1 MLTKARNNMNLQA
14 SDIDQVDDA
23 GVLDGQP
30 VKMIRTK
37 GGFHMA
43 IHKGKVL
50 AGGSHPAIV
59 KHSVSKMFPSFQPV
73 MCKSEG
79 FEEAVV
85 DQHSHF
91 LSDDLR
97 KSGHDIY
104 SVQTNNNIEFQI
116 TKNNLTVASI
126 SSSIQNDSLFIDEL
140 KFPKEF
146 SKAMAGATTEK
157 ALDCKMK
164 KIKIG

>member
-1 MLTKARNNMNLQA
+1 MGLSLQPA
-14 SDIDQVDDA
+14 DIDVVEDA

-30 VKMIRTK
+30 VRLARTK
-37 GGFHMA
+37 GGFWMA
-43 IHKGKVL
+43 IHRGKVL

-59 KHSVSKMFPSFQPV
+59 KHSVSKMYHGFQPV

-104 SVQTNNNIEFQI
+104 SIQTADQVEFQI
-116 TKNNLTVASI
+116 TKNNLKLASV
-126 SSSIQNDSLFIDEL
+126 SGSIQNDALVINEL
-140 KFPKEF
+140 RFPKEF
-146 SKAMAGATTEK
+146 AKAMAGATTEK

-164 KIKIG
+164 AIKVK

>member
-1 MLTKARNNMNLQA
+1 MIMNLQP

-59 KHSVSKMFPSFQPV
+59 KHSVSKMYPSFQPV

-79 FEEAVV
+79 FEDAVV
-85 DQHSHF
+85 DQHSHY
-91 LSDDLR
+91 LSEDLR
-97 KSGHDIY
+97 KSGHDIF
-104 SVQTNNNIEFQI
+104 SIQTGQNVEFQI
-116 TKNNLTVASI
+116 TKNNLKVASV
-126 SSSIQNDSLFIDEL
+126 SGSLQDDSLFIDEL
-140 KFPKEF
+140 TFPKQF
-146 SKAMAGATTEK
+146 AKAMAGAATEK
-157 ALDCKMK
+157 ALDCKK
-164 KIKIG
+164 KMIKVK

>member
-1 MLTKARNNMNLQA
+1 MNLQPA
-14 SDIDQVDDA
+14 DIDQVEEA
-23 GVLDGQP
+23 GILDGQP
-30 VKMIRTK
+30 VKLARTR
-37 GGFHMA
+37 GGFWMA

-59 KHSVSKMFPSFQPV
+59 KHSVSKMYNSFQPV

-104 SVQTNNNIEFQI
+104 SVQTGDNVEFQI
-116 TKNNLTVASI
+116 TKNNLKVASVT
-126 SSSIQNDSLFIDEL
+126 SSIQDNSLFIDEV

-146 SKAMAGATTEK
+146 AKAMAGAATEK

-164 KIKIG
+164 AIKVK

>member
-1 MLTKARNNMNLQA
+1 MNLQP

-23 GVLDGQP
+23 GILDGQP

-37 GGFHMA
+37 GGFWMA

-59 KHSVSKMFPSFQPV
+59 KHSVSRMHNSFQPA

-79 FEEAVV
+79 FEDSIV
-85 DQHSHF
+85 DQHSHY

-97 KSGHDIY
+97 KSGHDIF
-104 SVQTNNNIEFQI
+104 SIQTANNVEFQI
-116 TKNNLTVASI
+116 TKNNLKVASVTG
-126 SSSIQNDSLFIDEL
+126 SIQDGSLFIDEVN
-140 KFPKEF
+140 FPKEF

-164 KIKIG
+164 TIKVK

>member
-1 MLTKARNNMNLQA
+1 MSLQPE
-14 SDIDQVDDA
+14 DIDTIEEA

-30 VKMIRTK
+30 TKLLRTR
-37 GGFHMA
+37 GGFWMMV
-43 IHKGKVL
+43 HKGKVL

-59 KHSVSKMFPSFQPV
+59 KHTVSKMFPNFQPV

-79 FEEAVV
+79 FEDAVV

-97 KSGHDIY
+97 KSGHDIF
-104 SVQTNNNIEFQI
+104 SIQTGQNVEFQI
-116 TKNNLTVASI
+116 TKNNLKLASV
-126 SSSIQNDSLFIDEL
+126 SGSIQDNSLFIDEL
-140 KFPKEF
+140 KFPKQF

-157 ALDCKMK
+157 ALDCKLK
-164 KIKIG
+164 TIKVK

>member
-1 MLTKARNNMNLQA
+1 MNLQP

-37 GGFHMA
+37 GGFFMA

-59 KHSVSKMFPSFQPV
+59 KHSVSKMYNSFQPV

-79 FEEAVV
+79 FEDSIVS
-85 DQHSHF
+85 QHSHF
-91 LSDDLR
+91 LSDELR

-104 SVQTNNNIEFQI
+104 SVQTGQNVEFQI
-116 TKNNLTVASI
+116 TKNNLKVASVCG
-126 SSSIQNDSLFIDEL
+126 SLKDDSLVIDQL

-157 ALDCKMK
+157 ALDQKMK
-164 KIKIG
+164 KISIG

>member
-1 MLTKARNNMNLQA
+1 MNLQPA
-14 SDIDQVDDA
+14 DIDTVEDA

-30 VKMIRTK
+30 VKLARTK
-37 GGFHMA
+37 GGFWMA
-43 IHKGKVL
+43 ICRGKVL

-59 KHSVSKMFPSFQPV
+59 KHSISKMHSGFQPV

-79 FEEAVV
+79 FEDSVV

-97 KSGHDIY
+97 KSGHDIF
-104 SVQTNNNIEFQI
+104 SIQTGQNVEFQI
-116 TKNNLTVASI
+116 TKNNLKVASV
-126 SSSIQNDSLFIDEL
+126 SGSLQNDSLFIDEL
-140 KFPKEF
+140 TFPRQF
-146 SKAMAGATTEK
+146 AKAMAGATTEK

-164 KIKIG
+164 AIKVK

>member
-1 MLTKARNNMNLQA
+1 MNLQA

-37 GGFHMA
+37 GGFYMA
-43 IHKGKVL
+43 VHKGKVI

-59 KHSVSKMFPSFQPV
+59 RHSVSKTHSNFQPV

-79 FEEAVV
+79 FEDAVV

-91 LSDDLR
+91 LSNDLR

-104 SVQTNNNIEFQI
+104 SIQTGNSIEFQI
-116 TKNNLTVASI
+116 TKNNMSVASV
-126 SSSIQNDSLFIDEL
+126 SSSIQDDSLLIDEL

-146 SKAMAGATTEK
+146 AKAMAGATTEK

-164 KIKIG
+164 KIKVK

>member
-1 MLTKARNNMNLQA
+1 MSLSLRPE
-14 SDIDQVDDA
+14 DIDTVEEA
-23 GVLDGQP
+23 GMLDGQP
-30 VKMIRTK
+30 VKLLRTR
-37 GGFHMA
+37 GGYHMA
-43 IHKGKVL
+43 VYKGKVIS
-50 AGGSHPAIV
+50 GGSHPAIV
-59 KHSVSKMFPSFQPV
+59 KHAVSKMYHNFQPV

-104 SVQTNNNIEFQI
+104 SIQTGANVEFQI
-116 TKNNLTVASI
+116 TKNNSKLASV
-126 SSSIQNDSLFIDEL
+126 SGSLQDNSLFIDEL
-140 KFPKEF
+140 NFPKEF

-164 KIKIG
+164 AIKVK

>member
-1 MLTKARNNMNLQA
+1 MGLSLQA
-14 SDIDQVDDA
+14 DDIDTVEDA
-23 GVLDGQP
+23 GVLEGQP
-30 VKMIRTK
+30 VKLARTK
-37 GGFHMA
+37 GGFWMG
-43 IHKGKVL
+43 IWKGKVL

-59 KHSVSKMFPSFQPV
+59 KHSISKMHNNFQPV

-79 FEEAVV
+79 FEDAVV

-104 SVQTNNNIEFQI
+104 SIQTANNVEFQI
-116 TKNNLTVASI
+116 TKNNLKVASVTG
-126 SSSIQNDSLFIDEL
+126 SIQDDSLLIDEI

-164 KIKIG
+164 TIKVR